1 MLLSTAFSIFDTSV
15 ILGII
20 DALLLVFED
29 AMDPKFFILEFLC
42 FMNSI
47 KMTLNDIPCSSA
59 NEIQEKKRKEKKK
72 SQ

>member
-15 ILGII
+15 NLGVL

-29 AMDPKFFILEFLC
+29 VMVPKFFILEFLC
-42 FMNSI
+42 FMKSI
-47 KMTLNDIPCSSA
+47 KIALNDIPCSSA
-59 NEIQEKKRKEKKK
+59 NDIQENKKRKKK